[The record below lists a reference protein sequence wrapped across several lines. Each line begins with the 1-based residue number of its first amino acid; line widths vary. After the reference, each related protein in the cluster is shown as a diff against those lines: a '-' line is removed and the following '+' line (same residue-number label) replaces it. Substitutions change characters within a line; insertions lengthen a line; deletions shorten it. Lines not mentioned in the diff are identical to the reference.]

1 MKQEDV
7 AIKLGL
13 RSTDRISRWE
23 RGSTFPHV
31 INLFKL
37 SLLYKVFPHELY
49 GELIENI
56 RVERGNNYDESFSS
70 NSSNPEL

>member
-1 MKQEDV
+1 MLIPNALRKHRKLNNLKQEDV

-37 SLLYKVFPHELY
+37 GLIYKVPPHELY
-49 GELIENI
+49 AEFIESI
-56 RVERGNNYDESFSS
+56 RTEIPS
-70 NSSNPEL
+70 